1 MSIFFSRQKALLD
14 IIQIFD
20 SLTHSNILFRQKS
33 DDALGEFMKKIF
45 VSPLLVALTSHTF
58 ASGYACKEVF
68 KSKLEKVE
76 LKRGIR
82 KAAIVDA
89 TVVAGLGGAS
99 VFIAT
104 SGLLAA
110 PFAVIV
116 LGGINGASIAVPTN
130 FVEFTRPI
138 SWAPDRYLKQQ
149 RLL

>member
-1 MSIFFSRQKALLD
+1 
-14 IIQIFD
+14 
-20 SLTHSNILFRQKS
+20 
-33 DDALGEFMKKIF
+33 MKKIF

-130 FVEFTRPI
+130 FVANSLDRSPGLLIVI
-138 SWAPDRYLKQQ
+138 SNNKDSYRAILECC
-149 RLL
+149 